1 MLIIVVNVF
10 VGGNYNVVIYYCRKI
25 FNRTKRFKIKNM
37 SEQRYYT
44 VLYYYITCNLCI
56 NNNKYLYLAIYVG
69 HNLSY
74 VFMSPKFSFNNVIG
88 SYNIVYIISMKMR
101 LSFQVF
107 VMYYHLC
114 LYSITGDQSKP
125 YVGFEYRSFPTDI
138 RAKTLSFPNSFISP
152 HSNHATRQQIIH
164 TSAMQSH
171 PVPNLEKPVA
181 KNSEFSFSD
190 QGINGLSEEHHQNLR
205 EMFRD
210 FVHNHFP
217 HNDKARQSY
226 DVWTSRP
233 FQESYD
239 VLPTIVPEP
248 TNKTSPKF
256 SLIESV
262 TAKTSSKMS
271 GLMELVFALLG
282 SGSNNN
288 FIMRGLRDVVLNGI
302 LKPLMATSGGIK
314 ILVSKLS
321 IPIISLLL
329 INVEILAVV
338 WWLWD
343 DCPASEPP
351 QPSTPTSSSL
361 FSSPSKS
368 HNYDGYNST
377 YG

>member
-1 MLIIVVNVF
+1 MRSSL
-10 VGGNYNVVIYYCRKI
+10 
-25 FNRTKRFKIKNM
+25 
-37 SEQRYYT
+37 Q
-44 VLYYYITCNLCI
+44 VL
-56 NNNKYLYLAIYVG
+56 
-69 HNLSY
+69 
-74 VFMSPKFSFNNVIG
+74 
-88 SYNIVYIISMKMR
+88 
-101 LSFQVF
+101 

-114 LYSITGDQSKP
+114 LYSITGDPSKSYEP
-125 YVGFEYRSFPTDI
+125 FEYRSFPIDI
-138 RAKTLSFPNSFISP
+138 RAKTLSFPNSNISP

-171 PVPNLEKPVA
+171 PVPNVEKHGA

-190 QGINGLSEEHHQNLR
+190 YQGMNGLSEEHHQNLR

-217 HNDKARQSY
+217 NNGKARQSY

-233 FQESYD
+233 FQESSTY
-239 VLPTIVPEP
+239 VMPTTEPEP
-248 TNKTSPKF
+248 TNKTSPKS

-262 TAKTSSKMS
+262 TTKMSSKMS

-314 ILVSKLS
+314 MLVSKLS
-321 IPIISLLL
+321 IPIILLLL

-351 QPSTPTSSSL
+351 QPSTPTSSSS